1 MYTILV
7 VEDEQILL
15 EVTKDYLVHDG
26 LQVLEA
32 TDGQQALDLFETNS
46 VDLVILDIMLP
57 VLDGWT
63 VCRRIRKQSNVPILM
78 LTARADEDDSL
89 LGYEL
94 GADDYLIKPYN
105 PRILAAKVRRFLQR
119 LSQPEAEVLEVGG
132 ITLNPSSRTAAVD
145 GAPVDLTYIEFE
157 LLSYLMRN
165 PNRVIS
171 REELISQVWGYDFVG
186 NDKTVNSHIRNL
198 RAKLGVRAVSIVT
211 VIRSGY
217 KFEVQP

>member
-1 MYTILV
+1 MYTILI
-7 VEDEQILL
+7 VEDEQILR
-15 EVTKDYLVHDG
+15 EVTTDYLVHDG

-32 TDGQQALDLFETNS
+32 EDGQQALDLFETNS

-119 LSQPEAEVLEVGG
+119 LSQPEAEVLEAGG

>member
-1 MYTILV
+1 MHTILI
-7 VEDEQILL
+7 VEDEQILR
-15 EVTKDYLVHDG
+15 EVAKDYLVHDG

-32 TDGQQALDLFETNS
+32 ADGQQALDLFETNS

-57 VLDGWT
+57 ILDGWT
-63 VCRRIRKQSNVPILM
+63 VCRRIRKHSNIPILM

-105 PRILAAKVRRFLQR
+105 PRILVAKVRRFLHR
-119 LSQPEAEVLEVGG
+119 LSQPEAEILEAGG
-132 ITLNPSSRTAAVD
+132 ITLTPSSRTGAVD
-145 GAPVDLTYIEFE
+145 GAPVGLTYMEFE
-157 LLSYLMRN
+157 LLSYLMQN

-171 REELISQVWGYDFVG
+171 RDELISQVWGYDFVG

-198 RAKLGVRAVSIVT
+198 RAKLGERAASIVT

>member
-1 MYTILV
+1 MYTVLI
-7 VEDEQILL
+7 VEDENILR
-15 EVTKDYLVHDG
+15 EVTKDYLMHDG

-32 TDGQQALDLFETNS
+32 EDGQTALDLFETNQ

-63 VCRRIRKQSNVPILM
+63 VCRRLRKQSNVPILI

-89 LGYEL
+89 LGYDL
-94 GADDYLIKPYN
+94 GADDYLVKPYN

-119 LSQPEAEVLEVGG
+119 LSEQEANVLEVGG
-132 ITLNPSSRTAAVD
+132 ITLNPDSRTTTVD
-145 GAPVDLTYIEFE
+145 NTSVDLTYMEFE

-171 REELISQVWGYDFVG
+171 RDELITQVWGYDFVG

-198 RAKLGVRAVSIVT
+198 RAKLGNRASSIVT

-217 KFEVQP
+217 KFEVRP

>member
-1 MYTILV
+1 MIYF
-7 VEDEQILL
+7 VEDDASIRELVLYTLNNAGFQAEGFERPSAFWKAVGQMRPTLIL
-15 EVTKDYLVHDG
+15 
-26 LQVLEA
+26 
-32 TDGQQALDLFETNS
+32 
-46 VDLVILDIMLP
+46 LDIMLP

-119 LSQPEAEVLEVGG
+119 LSQPEAEVLEAGG
-132 ITLNPSSRTAAVD
+132 ITLTPSSRTAAVD
-145 GAPVDLTYIEFE
+145 GTPVDLTYMEFE

-171 REELISQVWGYDFVG
+171 RDELISQVWGYDFVG

-198 RAKLGVRAVSIVT
+198 RAKLGVRAASIVT

>member
-1 MYTILV
+1 M
-7 VEDEQILL
+7 EDEKILR

-32 TDGQQALDLFETNS
+32 EDGQQALDLFETNL

-78 LTARADEDDSL
+78 LTARAGEDDSL

-119 LSQPEAEVLEVGG
+119 QATPDRAMLEAGG
-132 ITLNPSSRTAAVD
+132 ISLNIPARTAAVD
-145 GAPVDLTYIEFE
+145 GVPVELTYMEFE
-157 LLSYLMRN
+157 LLSYLMQN
-165 PNRVIS
+165 PNRAIS

-198 RAKLGVRAVSIVT
+198 RAKLGQRAVTIVT

>member
-1 MYTILV
+1 MQTVLI
-7 VEDEQILL
+7 VEDEKILR

-32 TDGQQALDLFETNS
+32 EDGQQALDLFETNL

-119 LSQPEAEVLEVGG
+119 QATPDRATLEAGG
-132 ITLNPSSRTAAVD
+132 ISLNIPARTAAVD
-145 GAPVDLTYIEFE
+145 GVPVELTYMEFE
-157 LLSYLMRN
+157 LLSYLMQN

-198 RAKLGVRAVSIVT
+198 RAKLGQRAASIVT

>member
-1 MYTILV
+1 M
-7 VEDEQILL
+7 EDEKILR

-32 TDGQQALDLFETNS
+32 EDGQQALDLFETNL

-78 LTARADEDDSL
+78 LTARAGEDDSL

-119 LSQPEAEVLEVGG
+119 QATPDRAMLEAGG
-132 ITLNPSSRTAAVD
+132 ISLNIPARTAAVD
-145 GAPVDLTYIEFE
+145 GVPVELTYMEFE
-157 LLSYLMRN
+157 LLSYLMQN

-198 RAKLGVRAVSIVT
+198 RAKLGQRAVTIVT

>member
-1 MYTILV
+1 MYTVLI
-7 VEDEQILL
+7 VEDENILR
-15 EVTKDYLVHDG
+15 EVTKDYLMHDG

-32 TDGQQALDLFETNS
+32 EDGQTALDLFETNQ

-63 VCRRIRKQSNVPILM
+63 VCRRLRKQSNVPILI

-89 LGYEL
+89 LGYDL
-94 GADDYLIKPYN
+94 GADDYLVKPYN

-119 LSQPEAEVLEVGG
+119 LSEQEANVLEVGG
-132 ITLNPSSRTAAVD
+132 ITLNPDSRTTTVD
-145 GAPVDLTYIEFE
+145 NTSVDLTYMEFE

-171 REELISQVWGYDFVG
+171 RDELITQVWGYDFVG

-198 RAKLGVRAVSIVT
+198 GAKLGNRASSIVT

-217 KFEVQP
+217 KFEVRP